1 MDITNKK
8 KLRNMGCAE
17 SQDFLNLINPTQL
30 VYLIFLLYLYLIVC
44 GLNTFF
50 FFYLEMYRL

>member
-44 GLNTFF
+44 GLNNYYYFI
-50 FFYLEMYRL
+50 